1 MAKPRLIILIR
12 HAQSEG
18 NKKREIH
25 QTIPDHRVKLT
36 QDGWQQAYDAG
47 RRLRSMLRA
56 DDTLHFFTSPYRRT
70 RETTE
75 GILATLTADEPEPS
89 AFKRNNIKVYEEPR
103 LREQDFGN
111 FQPCSAEMERMWQE
125 RADYGHFF
133 YRIPNGESAAD
144 AYDRVSGF
152 NESLWRQ
159 FGDDDFAS
167 VCVLVTHGLMSRV
180 FLMKWY
186 HFSVEYFE
194 DLRNVNH
201 CEFLIMRR
209 REDSGK
215 YLLENKLRT
224 WSELRRDRE
233 LAQKEKEREKER
245 DKERDAKDSSALARL
260 ANNGANSST
269 SSLIARSEHATTA
282 ATTAATAAATSS
294 PSIPARKWGGCPNG
308 CTHDKGFKIRSG
320 FADLVRRDGTA
331 IYSNPSP
338 VNSSRP
344 VDEPKRSQQELA
356 SSSDLDSAQ
365 GNPSPAVGSIK
376 NNALQISSSSSSI
389 ASSLAS
395 RRPNARRFQSDV
407 GGSSGSSSLLAPSID
422 VTRARDEVVSSPDG
436 TPSFISV
443 DVRLR
448 SQIESPNNNKPPP
461 RLLHVGRDFGGT
473 YSGHTS
479 DADSSEDESTR
490 ERIAR
495 LSAAPASST
504 DDINEQGTSAVTDG
518 ASGDVTAATTPAEG
532 SVVGDCGTAKE
543 AASASHR
550 RDISGMGRGAYAN
563 RLGDAP
569 HCDHHDHDHD
579 HSEAEHGDHELSD
592 NERIDHQRCHKH
604 DTPAQPQVKVSGVD
618 DRDATQEDLDEAER
632 EDKSL
637 RGSVY

>member
-36 QDGWQQAYDAG
+36 QEGWQQAYDAG
-47 RRLRSMLRA
+47 RRLRAMLRA

-215 YLLENKLRT
+215 YILQNKLRT

-233 LAQKEKEREKER
+233 LAQKEKEKDKER
-245 DKERDAKDSSALARL
+245 DKERDAKDSSALSKL
-260 ANNGANSST
+260 TTNNANSST
-269 SSLIARSEHATTA
+269 SSLIARSEHGTTA
-282 ATTAATAAATSS
+282 AAAATSS
-294 PSIPARKWGGCPNG
+294 PIIPARKWGGCPNG

-320 FADLVRRDGTA
+320 LADLVRRDGTA
-331 IYSNPSP
+331 IYSNPTP
-338 VNSSRP
+338 VNSNRP
-344 VDEPKRSQQELA
+344 AEEPKRSQQQEELA
-356 SSSDLDSAQ
+356 SNSDLDSVE
-365 GNPSPAVGSIK
+365 GSPSPAVSSTK
-376 NNALQISSSSSSI
+376 NNTNGNNSNNGLQIS
-389 ASSLAS
+389 ALAS
-395 RRPNARRFQSDV
+395 RRPNARRFQSDAS
-407 GGSSGSSSLLAPSID
+407 GSSGNSSLLAPSID

-436 TPSFISV
+436 TPSYISV

-448 SQIESPNNNKPPP
+448 SQLQSPNTNKPPPP

-490 ERIAR
+490 DSIAR
-495 LSAAPASST
+495 LNVAPARW
-504 DDINEQGTSAVTDG
+504 GRF
-518 ASGDVTAATTPAEG
+518 VTA
-532 SVVGDCGTAKE
+532 CY
-543 AASASHR
+543 SAIL
-550 RDISGMGRGAYAN
+550 RDSLRPNRSAYAN

-579 HSEAEHGDHELSD
+579 HSDAEQGDHELSD
-592 NERIDHQRCHKH
+592 NERVDHNRSHKN
-604 DTPAQPQVKVSGVD
+604 DASAQPQVKISDENG
-618 DRDATQEDLDEAER
+618 RDAVQEDLAEAER
-632 EDKSL
+632 VDKSL